1 MYGFIVDTDM
11 RTSAETSSEKA
22 KKAKAKK
29 IEAEK
34 KLEAKKLQENSAWFS
49 PMKNFNPFDAL
60 FASWNNNIQTHNF
73 SETKVSSYG
82 HGVKYNI
89 KTNNQIV
96 NRALSQV
103 GHSGGQKYGAGNAAW
118 CAAFASW
125 VYGGSAAPW
134 GKQRAVSGIKSWAVK
149 KGVYQHGSD
158 FSKLKPGDLVV
169 WRPDT
174 TGRSHVGIVACVK
187 DGKLF
192 TVEGNTTGD
201 KVNTR
206 CYAKGTKF
214 DGFVRLS

>member
-1 MYGFIVDTDM
+1 MYGFLVESDTK
-11 RTSAETSSEKA
+11 SKSETASEKA
-22 KKAKAKK
+22 KRAKAQK
-29 IEAEK
+29 IAAQKAAEK
-34 KLEAKKLQENSAWFS
+34 KAEQENCVWSSPFS
-49 PMKNFNPFDAL
+49 KTNPFESL
-60 FASWNNNIQTHNF
+60 FSSWNNNITTNNF
-73 SETKVSSYG
+73 SETSASSYG
-82 HGVKYNI
+82 HGGKYNI
-89 KTNNQIV
+89 KSNNPIV

-103 GHSGGQKYGAGNAAW
+103 GHFGGQKYGAGNAAW

-125 VYGGSAAPW
+125 VYGGSSAPW
-134 GKQRAVSGIKSWAVK
+134 GKQMAVSGIKSWAVK

-158 FSKLKPGDLVV
+158 FSNLKPGDLVV

-192 TVEGNTTGD
+192 TVEGNTSGD